1 MPLCYLPMRLPILTH
16 RPLGARLRATSFRP
30 LSPSARLS
38 RTTRCQHH
46 GLVGNEET
54 DDDDDEYEAGDVMEE
69 DRELDFQ
76 ENYFPVKL
84 GQIFDGRY
92 QIVQKI
98 YWSRSFTHWF
108 CRDQRSVDALIGFIP
123 TSAANLLVERTAT
136 LL

>member
-1 MPLCYLPMRLPILTH
+1 MRLPISPLH
-16 RPLGARLRATSFRP
+16 PLGARSRVTSLRRR
-30 LSPSARLS
+30 SPSARLS

-46 GLVGNEET
+46 GLVGNKET
-54 DDDDDEYEAGDVMEE
+54 DDDDDEYEVGDVMEE
-69 DRELDFQ
+69 DRVLDFQ

-92 QIVQKI
+92 QILQKI

-108 CRDQRSVDALIGFIP
+108 CLDQRSVDALIGFIP
-123 TSAANLLVERTAT
+123 TPAANVLLERTAT